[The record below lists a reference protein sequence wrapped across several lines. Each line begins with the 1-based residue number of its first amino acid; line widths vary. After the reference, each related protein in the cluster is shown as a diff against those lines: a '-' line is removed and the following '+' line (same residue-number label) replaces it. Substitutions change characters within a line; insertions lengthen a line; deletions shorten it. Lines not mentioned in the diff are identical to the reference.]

1 MSAAENTVR
10 PLGSAQAKPMQVLV
24 RGRIEALRSHEGTR
38 YTRIMTPAPD
48 AYSRPQI
55 VEVRGKKKL
64 GERGDDVTVICSL
77 GGYQR
82 KPYQI
87 KNKDTGEL
95 ETITPVDMTLDVM
108 ED

>member
-1 MSAAENTVR
+1 MSTAETTVR
-10 PLGSAQAKPMQVLV
+10 STSAQIKPMHVLV
-24 RGRIEALRSHEGTR
+24 RGRIEAQRSHEGTR

-55 VEVRGKKKL
+55 VEIRGKNKL
-64 GERGDDVTVICSL
+64 GERGDEVTVTCTL

-82 KPYQI
+82 KAYQI

-95 ETITPVDMTLDVM
+95 ETITPVDMTLDVKD
-108 ED
+108 E